1 MKLTKLDDLGLCCE
15 VEPTQ
20 AAKEAR
26 AAVKDLLAVYLK
38 TCGALRA
45 AEKAVNDLAPLIE
58 EIGRKI
64 GQTRVLIECQ
74 TKEEEE

>member
-1 MKLTKLDDLGLCCE
+1 MKLTKLDDLGLCCA
-15 VEPTQ
+15 VEQ
-20 AAKEAR
+20 AQFTKDTR
-26 AAVKDLLAVYLK
+26 AAVEDLLAVYLK

-58 EIGRKI
+58 EIGLKI
-64 GQTRVLIECQ
+64 GLTRVLIECQ